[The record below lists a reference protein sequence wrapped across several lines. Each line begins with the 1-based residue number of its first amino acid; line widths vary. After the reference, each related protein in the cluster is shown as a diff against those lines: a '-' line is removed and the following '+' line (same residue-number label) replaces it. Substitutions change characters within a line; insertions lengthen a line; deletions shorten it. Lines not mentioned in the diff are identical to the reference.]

1 APAFVGSGDT
11 LTQSILSGKVPL
23 HALGLVFILRFLL
36 GPWSYAA
43 ETPGGMFAP
52 LLLVGTAF
60 GALYGG
66 VLHHFH
72 LSLRATQVEFAIVGM
87 VALFAAS
94 VRAPLTGIVLATE
107 MTGRGDLTLVMLGA
121 ALGAMVVAMLLKSPP
136 IYESLRL
143 RMLERERQTQKTA
156 SRLT

>member
-1 APAFVGSGDT
+1 MRQKHPGWYVRS
-11 LTQSILSGKVPL
+11 LTARRYRL
-23 HALGLVFILRFLL
+23 
-36 GPWSYAA
+36 
-43 ETPGGMFAP
+43 
-52 LLLVGTAF
+52 

-94 VRAPLTGIVLATE
+94 VRAPLTGIVLAIE

-121 ALGAMVVAMLLKSPP
+121 ALGAMVMAMLLKSPP

-143 RMLERERQTQKTA
+143 RMLEREGQTQKTA
-156 SRLT
+156 STFT